1 MTHAVV
7 HCPSVRAAKRSVR
20 VSAIDPKWV
29 IQAAV
34 PVARAYSAWV
44 SRDDVE
50 QQLWRWTYENTERIN
65 DYLTRPEGEKII
77 RSILN
82 QEGRN
87 YANRERAVSTGYEFE
102 DVAWY
107 TKTALKRVLPDVFDY
122 IDWQSFEMKSDGPSN
137 KPAAW
142 SGDKLATLI
151 DVKKAVES
159 LAVDRQEILRLHYA
173 EGLTHQQIA
182 DMREMKVDT
191 VAKQIQRALA
201 AMSKYLNDPRVSD
214 PMEGVTYEEWKANQR
229 FYDTR
234 TRGRKAMSN
243 AASRAATDSNW
254 GD

>member
-1 MTHAVV
+1 MI
-7 HCPSVRAAKRSVR
+7 PELW
-20 VSAIDPKWV
+20 IN
-29 IQAAV
+29 QAAV
-34 PVARAYSAWV
+34 PIARAYSAWV
-44 SRDDVE
+44 TKEDVT
-50 QQLWRWTYENTERIN
+50 QQLWVWASKNTDRISEYLARPDGER
-65 DYLTRPEGEKII
+65 II

-107 TKTALKRVLPDVFDY
+107 TETAIKRVLPDVFDY

-137 KPAAW
+137 RPAAW

-151 DVKKAVES
+151 DIKKAVES
-159 LAVDRQEILRLHYA
+159 LPADRQEILRLSFSEGFTRDHIA
-173 EGLTHQQIA
+173 ELKG
-182 DMREMKVDT
+182 MKSDT
-191 VAKQIQRALA
+191 VSKQITRAVKS
-201 AMSKYLNDPRVSD
+201 MSKFLNNPRVSD
-214 PMEGVTYEEWKANQR
+214 PMEGVTYEEWLNNQR

-243 AASRAATDSNW
+243 AAARAATDSNW